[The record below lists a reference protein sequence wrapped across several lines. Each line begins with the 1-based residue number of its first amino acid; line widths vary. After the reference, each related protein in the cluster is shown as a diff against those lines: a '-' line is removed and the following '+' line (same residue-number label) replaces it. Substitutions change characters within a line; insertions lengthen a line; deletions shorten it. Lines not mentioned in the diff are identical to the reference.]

1 MRTEG
6 STARIA
12 RPRSMIRH
20 HQVQVGDASIHIA
33 ETGPA
38 DAPAFLLVHG
48 WPESWRTWQDL
59 MLLAGRPSEIT
70 TPTAAASRL
79 LAIDLP
85 GIGASTRG
93 TTGASKAA
101 IAGVLRRLIVA
112 LQPRDL
118 TLVGHDIG
126 GMVVYA
132 YLREFT
138 DLPRAVIMDVP
149 VPGVEL
155 WDDFVRAPF
164 LWHFALHAVPQLPEL
179 LTAGNQKAYFDYF
192 YDLLSAHPRIPQAQS
207 RAEQAAAYSSS
218 SALTAGFDWYRAF
231 PEDVE
236 HNLEA
241 SRGASTTTRLLY
253 LRGSVERGGDIDA
266 YAGGFRRAGISSI
279 ETATVEG
286 SGHFP
291 QEEATARTWSL
302 IRSFASESA
311 GQPFRVPPR
320 S

>member
-1 MRTEG
+1 LQVSDSGLAEELSIMSTEG
-6 STARIA
+6 
-12 RPRSMIRH
+12 MIRH
-20 HQVQVGDASIHIA
+20 HQVQVGDASIHVA

-59 MLLAGRPSEIT
+59 MLLADSPSEMT
-70 TPTAAASRL
+70 AATAAASRL

-101 IAGVLRRLIVA
+101 IANVLRRLIEA
-112 LQPRDL
+112 LRPRDL

-132 YLREFT
+132 YLRQFA

-149 VPGVEL
+149 VPGVEP
-155 WDDFVRAPF
+155 WNDFVRAPF
-164 LWHFALHAVPQLPEL
+164 LWHFALHAVPELPET
-179 LTAGNQKAYFDYF
+179 LTMGKHEAYFGYF
-192 YDLLSAHPRIPQAQS
+192 YDLLSAHPGIPRAPS
-207 RAEQAAAYSSS
+207 RAEQAAAYDSPG
-218 SALTAGFDWYRAF
+218 ALTAGFDWYRAF
-231 PEDVE
+231 PDDVE
-236 HNLEA
+236 HNLDA
-241 SRGASTTTRLLY
+241 SRGAATATPLLY
-253 LRGSVERGGDIDA
+253 LRGSAERGGDIDA
-266 YAGGFRRAGISSI
+266 YADGFLRAGASSV
-279 ETATVEG
+279 ESATVEG

-302 IRSFASESA
+302 IRAFAYKSA
-311 GQPFRVPPR
+311 DQGAP
-320 S
+320 

>member
-1 MRTEG
+1 
-6 STARIA
+6 
-12 RPRSMIRH
+12 MIRH
-20 HQVQVGDASIHIA
+20 LQVQVGDASIHVA

-59 MLLAGRPSEIT
+59 MLLADRPGEAT
-70 TPTAAASRL
+70 TASATASRI

-93 TTGASKAA
+93 TTGAAKAA
-101 IAGVLRRLIVA
+101 IAEVLRGLIEA
-112 LQPRDL
+112 LRPRDL

-132 YLREFT
+132 YLRQFA

-149 VPGVEL
+149 IPGVEP

-164 LWHFALHAVPQLPEL
+164 LWHFALHAVPQLPEI
-179 LTAGNQKAYFDYF
+179 LTTGKQEAYFGYF
-192 YDLLSAHPRIPQAQS
+192 YDLLSGHPGIPRAQS
-207 RAEQAAAYSSS
+207 RADQAAAYGSPG
-218 SALTAGFDWYRAF
+218 ALTTGFDWYRAF
-231 PEDVE
+231 PDDVE

-241 SRGASTTTRLLY
+241 SHGAAATPLLY
-253 LRGSVERGGDIDA
+253 LRGSAERGGDIAA
-266 YAGGFRRAGISSI
+266 YEAGFRRAGISSI
-279 ETATVEG
+279 ESATIEG

-302 IRSFASESA
+302 ISAFASESRRA
-311 GQPFRVPPR
+311 PAHRAVQEGKQP
-320 S
+320 